1 MSKIFAYIPSAYK
14 VGKTYTA
21 IPNDGNGDFT
31 FSRPAAAD
39 RTDENGDTES
49 MATNVPRID
58 YSDDGCPVLLLDNSL
73 SERAYNATPLTIN
86 PNQMV
91 WELELAATSNTAGTD
106 RKVAMSNA
114 GTANVSIGYPSL
126 PDNRI
131 FINLYNNGVTI
142 ADITFDYSDN
152 TILRNIKV
160 VKNGTDILV
169 KIDNVYVGGV
179 FDATDLPT
187 MEEISYS
194 SRNISSWM
202 DGKTRNNT
210 VDDDVTTFDSTA
222 TSWGQVVNNISNLF
236 TER

>member
-14 VGKTYTA
+14 VGKTYSL

-73 SERAYNATPLTIN
+73 SERAYSASPLTIN

-91 WELELAATSNTAGTD
+91 WEIELAATSNTAGTD
-106 RKVAMSNA
+106 RKVAMSNT
-114 GTANVSIGYPSL
+114 GTSNVSIGYASL

-131 FINLYNNGVTI
+131 YVRFYDNGVTI
-142 ADITFDYSDN
+142 ADITFDHSDN
-152 TILRNIKV
+152 TILKNIKV

-169 KIDNVYVGGV
+169 KIDNVYIGGV
-179 FDATDLPT
+179 FDAADLPT
-187 MEEISYS
+187 MSEISYS

-210 VDDDVTTFDSTA
+210 IDDDVTEFDSKA
-222 TSWGQVVNNISNLF
+222 TSYAALDSIIK
-236 TER
+236 TYTIR

>member
-39 RTDENGDTES
+39 RTDENGGTES

-73 SERAYNATPLTIN
+73 SERAYNASPLTIN

-91 WELELAATSNTAGTD
+91 WEIELAVTSNTAGTD
-106 RKVAMSNA
+106 RKVAMSNS
-114 GTANVSIGYPSL
+114 GTSNVSIGYPSL

-131 FINLYNNGVTI
+131 YVKFYNNGATI
-142 ADITFDYSDN
+142 ANITFDHSDN

-160 VKNGTDILV
+160 VKNGTDIRV
-169 KIDNVYVGGV
+169 KIDNVYIGGV

-187 MEEISYS
+187 MSEISYS
-194 SRNISSWM
+194 AGNTSSWM
-202 DGKTRNNT
+202 DGKTRENT
-210 VDDDVTTFDSTA
+210 IDDDVTTFDSKA
-222 TSWGQVVNNISNLF
+222 TSYAALDSIINNYTI
-236 TER
+236 R